1 MVMNPRSEQGNYSRE
16 VTHRELGKAA
26 GTGGES
32 TLSAPKDG
40 WKLEDDVYLISNSL
54 SAMANPRKGIHLDF
68 RR

>member
-16 VTHRELGKAA
+16 VTHRERGKQLELEVSA
-26 GTGGES
+26 
-32 TLSAPKDG
+32 LSAPKEG